1 MECDMAMIQYPGL
14 DPAFPPPGGGNK
26 QGLTIRDYF
35 AATAL
40 VGLATAFAGE
50 LDERSAEI
58 AGQAYALAD
67 AMIKARV

>member
-1 MECDMAMIQYPGL
+1 MAVTPNYGV

-50 LDERSAEI
+50 LDGRSSEI
-58 AGQAYALAD
+58 ADQAYSLAD
-67 AMIKARV
+67 AMVKARSVAR